1 MRSTLSR
8 VPVNRRAVIP
18 FSLRSL
24 MPLLVLGALASR
36 AHAASGEPVP
46 TPTTD
51 HASKA
56 PASETGPASQ
66 PAPQPSSQTG
76 SSQVPSQTA
85 QATGDTTDDDTA
97 KTLPTV
103 EVQSTRSYAEKN
115 QVPGST
121 ASITAAEVEQTIN
134 VMNTEDA
141 LKYLPDVLVRK
152 RYIGD
157 TQAPMATRTTGI
169 NASARSLIYADDVL
183 LSTLINNNNGNG
195 SPQWFMVSP
204 QEIDRIDVL
213 YGPYSAMFPG
223 NSYGAVTQITT
234 RMPKHFEASADVSVS
249 TQHFNL
255 YGTNE
260 NEPAQQYSAM
270 IGDRNGKLSWRLSAN
285 HLDSFSQPL
294 TFATITQS
302 ITPAGTDL
310 PVVSGGY
317 ADRNRTGGAIQVIG
331 AGNLVHTIQDNATL
345 KVGYDFTPTLSATYT
360 LGYWQNDSKAQ
371 SQTYLS
377 TATGA
382 PYYGAGSGSVNIGG
396 FAYSANTIAGQ
407 FSSNNVEQEHLM
419 QSLKVETHTQGV
431 FDWEMVLS
439 NFYYLQ
445 DLSRLSTG
453 LYPAALSGGPGRTTD
468 MEGSGWSTADLKGT
482 WRPQGLGGANIVSF
496 GAHYDQFK
504 LVSPTFT
511 TTNWE
516 SGSEGAL
523 FSNSV
528 GNTQTTALW
537 LQDVWR
543 LTPSLTA
550 TVGARYESWRAYN
563 GSNFSIGSNGVPVSI
578 NQPGVSQSGLS
589 PKASLNWDLNDTW
602 SLTGSFG
609 KALRFPTVGEL
620 YQTVQT
626 GTTFVQANPFLSPES
641 VLSGELALE
650 RHTDNGTIRLSVFD
664 EYVSN
669 ALISQTSNIP
679 GFATPVSFTQN
690 VGKTRET
697 GAEIVAQQKD
707 VFIRGLDLSGNLTY
721 VNARILSDPSYVPT
735 TPGAT
740 AVGKQTPYVPTWR
753 ATLVATWHP
762 DDKWALTAAARYSS
776 RLYATVDNTDVNPST
791 YQGFESFFVVDVRAH
806 YQIDKHWGAAVGVDN
821 LNNQKYYLFHPF
833 PQRTFYAELKYDL

>member
-1 MRSTLSR
+1 MRSTLLR
-8 VPVNRRAVIP
+8 APGNRRAAIP
-18 FSLRSL
+18 FPLRSL
-24 MPLLVLGALASR
+24 MPLLVLGA
-36 AHAASGEPVP
+36 V
-46 TPTTD
+46 TTMAD
-51 HASKA
+51 A
-56 PASETGPASQ
+56 
-66 PAPQPSSQTG
+66 
-76 SSQVPSQTA
+76 
-85 QATGDTTDDDTA
+85 ATGDTVPPAPPVAGGDTQTPAPGQPRQPSQSQSQSQTQPQGDTA
-97 KTLPTV
+97 NDAATTLPAV
-103 EVQSTRSYAEKN
+103 EVEGTRSYADKN
-115 QVPGST
+115 QIPGTT
-121 ASITAAEVEQTIN
+121 ASITAAQAAQTIN
-134 VMNTEDA
+134 VMDTEDA

-183 LSTLINNNNGNG
+183 LSTLVNNNNGNG
-195 SPQWFMVSP
+195 SPQWFMVAP

-213 YGPYSAMFPG
+213 YGPFSAAFPG

-234 RMPKHFEASADVSVS
+234 RMPKHFEASADVSLATENFS
-249 TQHFNL
+249 Q
-255 YGTNE
+255 YGTRE
-260 NEPAQQYSAM
+260 SEPAQQYSVTL
-270 IGDRNGKLSWRLSAN
+270 GDRSGKLSWWFSAN

-294 TFATITQS
+294 TFATVTQS
-302 ITPAGTDL
+302 ITPASTNL
-310 PVVSGGY
+310 PVVGGAF
-317 ADRNRTGGAIQVIG
+317 ADRNRTGGAIEVIG
-331 AGNLVHTIQDNATL
+331 AGNLVHTIQDDASF
-345 KVGYDFTPTLSATYT
+345 KVGYDFTPTLSATYS
-360 LGYWQNDSKAQ
+360 LGYWQNSAKAQ

-377 TATGA
+377 TAAGA
-382 PYYGAGSGSVNIGG
+382 PYYGGNSGSVNIGG
-396 FAYSANTIAGQ
+396 FAYNASSIAGQ

-419 QSLKVETHTQGV
+419 QSLKVESHTQGV

-453 LYPAALSGGPGRTTD
+453 LYPAALTGGPGRTTD
-468 MEGSGWSTADLKGT
+468 MGGTGWTTADLKGT
-482 WRPQGLGGANIVSF
+482 WRPQGAGGANIVSF

-504 LVSPTFT
+504 LASPTYT
-511 TTNWE
+511 TTDWA
-516 SGSEGAL
+516 SGGEGAL
-523 FSNSV
+523 FSNSA

-537 LQDVWR
+537 AQDVWR
-543 LTPSLTA
+543 FAPSLTA
-550 TVGARYESWRAYN
+550 TLGARYENWRAYN

-578 NQPGVSQSGLS
+578 SQPGMERSGLS
-589 PKASLNWDLNDTW
+589 PKATLSWDLSDTW

-650 RHTDNGTIRLSVFD
+650 RHTESGTVRLSVFD

-669 ALISQTSNIP
+669 ALISQTSNIA

-697 GAEIVAQQKD
+697 GAEIVAQQND
-707 VFIRGLDLSGNLTY
+707 VIIKGLDLSGNVTY
-721 VNARILSDPSYVPT
+721 VNARILSDDGYVPT

-762 DDKWALTAAARYSS
+762 DARWAVTAAARYST
-776 RLYATVDNTDVNPST
+776 RLYATVDNTDINPAT
-791 YQGFESFFVVDVRAH
+791 YQGFEGFFVVDARVH
-806 YQIDKHWGAAVGVDN
+806 FQVDKHWGAAVGVDN